1 MQAFARQEAAQ
12 KKQMNDMMRQMG
24 MEIDEEQGLDE
35 DDEMRKIMKD
45 MGVQEDPENMDD
57 DAILAELEMAEND
70 EKIQQ
75 GRNLRDK
82 AEELK
87 TETKALNSQGKK
99 AEALAKMREFKA
111 AQAQYDA
118 FIKEHPDILAEMYTD
133 DDNQEKKPIQPKP
146 AAKQKQLSL
155 IEIYDKYHEVEEMN
169 SIKVVEYELE
179 RCKTLSTN
187 VDDDALID
195 ALENRIDM
203 LEIKQD

>member
-87 TETKALNSQGKK
+87 PVTKALNSQGKK

>member
-1 MQAFARQEAAQ
+1 MSAFAKQEAAQ

>member
-1 MQAFARQEAAQ
+1 
-12 KKQMNDMMRQMG
+12 MMRQMG

-133 DDNQEKKPIQPKP
+133 DDNQEKKPI
-146 AAKQKQLSL
+146 
-155 IEIYDKYHEVEEMN
+155 
-169 SIKVVEYELE
+169 
-179 RCKTLSTN
+179 
-187 VDDDALID
+187 
-195 ALENRIDM
+195 
-203 LEIKQD
+203 